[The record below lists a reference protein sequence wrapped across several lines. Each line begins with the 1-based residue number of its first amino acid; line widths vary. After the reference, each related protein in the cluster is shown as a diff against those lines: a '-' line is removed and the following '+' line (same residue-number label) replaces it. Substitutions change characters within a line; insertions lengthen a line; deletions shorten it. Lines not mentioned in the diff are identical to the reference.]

1 MMVASAGAID
11 ARKWAPKSATSE
23 THRPELP
30 ERVGPLWRT
39 IAPLK
44 HESIVERCR
53 ARVGTGPVTFD
64 QATVAGG
71 AAITVAAGLLLW
83 HWKRASE
90 ERASQR
96 RRVMS
101 GIKNGQLPTLPAPS
115 VMNLSAKEVVHICAK
130 AKGKQLDVERDLGD
144 GLLVVSNRRICF
156 FGERQ
161 LSLTWKKI
169 DSTGVDP
176 RDGVIVYAE
185 DDRGYTFA
193 LSRGEDV
200 EMIREVLHAVDD
212 ARSAGGVTR

>member
-1 MMVASAGAID
+1 M
-11 ARKWAPKSATSE
+11 
-23 THRPELP
+23 
-30 ERVGPLWRT
+30 
-39 IAPLK
+39 
-44 HESIVERCR
+44 
-53 ARVGTGPVTFD
+53 GTGPVTFD
-64 QATVAGG
+64 QATVAGV
-71 AAITVAAGLLLW
+71 AAITVVAGLLLW

-161 LSLTWKKI
+161 LSLTWQKI

-176 RDGVIVYAE
+176 RDGLIVYAK
-185 DDRGYTFA
+185 DDRGFTFA
-193 LSRGEDV
+193 LGRGEDV
-200 EMIREVLHAVDD
+200 EMIREVLHAVDG
-212 ARSAGGVTR
+212 AGSAGGVTR